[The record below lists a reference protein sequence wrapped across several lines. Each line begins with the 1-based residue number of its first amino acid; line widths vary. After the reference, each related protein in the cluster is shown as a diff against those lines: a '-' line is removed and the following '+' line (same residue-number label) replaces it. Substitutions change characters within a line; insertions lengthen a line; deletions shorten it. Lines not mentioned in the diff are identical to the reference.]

1 MLQTCAKDAILFTNG
16 DNDTFPLWYLQDV
29 EGVRRDVRIVNLSLV
44 NTNWYVQ
51 QMKAKPYFAEA
62 QAVPISIPDSRIQNI
77 QPVVWEPRTI
87 EIPVPREVFAQFGV
101 RDTAAVNRGKI
112 DWLVK
117 NTVQFGQTKA
127 IRVQDIVV
135 MDIIRTN
142 QWKRPIYFAVTC
154 APDSK
159 MGLDDY
165 LWFDGLALRFEPKKV
180 RREDMGINKDIL
192 EANLFNEPQGYS
204 TTPQY
209 GYKFRGIADPK
220 VYFDENIT
228 RLMLNVRSS
237 FIRLAMYYANVD
249 SNMTRAAAS
258 LDRMEKLMPRAKIPM
273 GWELESDL
281 AAFYHRI
288 GRLDKFRE
296 LAAEVEAE
304 TRKLVEAGQVNMNT
318 YYNPYRALIDIY
330 EMRQDY
336 KSELEL
342 LKDLQSRYYPNDPSL
357 KARIALVQKEVGV
370 SGDSAAAQKPAF

>member
-1 MLQTCAKDAILFTNG
+1 
-16 DNDTFPLWYLQDV
+16 
-29 EGVRRDVRIVNLSLV
+29 
-44 NTNWYVQ
+44 
-51 QMKAKPYFAEA
+51 
-62 QAVPISIPDSRIQNI
+62 
-77 QPVVWEPRTI
+77 
-87 EIPVPREVFAQFGV
+87 
-101 RDTAAVNRGKI
+101 VNRGKI

-117 NTVQFGQTKA
+117 NTVQFGPTKA
-127 IRVQDIVV
+127 LRVQDIVV

-165 LWFDGLALRFEPKKV
+165 LWFDGLALRFEPKKI
-180 RREDMGINKDIL
+180 RREDMGINREIL
-192 EANLFNEPQGYS
+192 EANLLNEPQGYS
-204 TTPQY
+204 KTPAY
-209 GYKFRGIADPK
+209 GYKFRGVADPK

-249 SNMTRAAAS
+249 SNMTKAAAS
-258 LDRMEKLMPRAKIPM
+258 LDRMEAIMPRSKIPM

-288 GRLDKFRE
+288 GQLEKFNS

-304 TRKLVEAGQVNMNT
+304 TRKLVEAGQVNMNS

-330 EMRQDY
+330 EMRRDY

-370 SGDSAAAQKPAF
+370 GADSGAAQKPAF